1 MITKLQNARIY
12 DPINRINGKIR
23 DLYIKNN
30 KIIDKPGR
38 GEKISKVINL
48 KNKIIMAGGIDIHSH
63 IAGGKVNLARLLLP
77 EEHRKY
83 LYSSSDK
90 LRSGSGLG
98 TCSSFHIGYKYAKL
112 GYTAVF
118 EPATLPSNARSTI
131 IEMSDIPFIDKGTY
145 TVLSNDDFLL
155 KLIQKKS
162 NQKKINDYV
171 AWILQSTKGL
181 GIKIVNP
188 GGINAFK
195 FNQRELD
202 LDEKNRKYD
211 ITPRSILKVLTK
223 SLIDL
228 KAPHPIHVHGCNLGV
243 PGNVK
248 TTVKQINA
256 VEGQP
261 MHLTHIQYH
270 SYDNKGDRNFSSG
283 ANLLAEKINKNKNIT
298 CDVGQIMFGQTVTA
312 SADTMSQ
319 YRNHHFAH
327 PKKWICADIECEAG
341 CGIVPFEYQD
351 KNFVNS
357 LQWAIGLEL
366 FLLIKDPW
374 RIYLTTDHPN
384 GAAFTAYPKL
394 IKLLMDSSFRNREFE
409 KINKHA
415 QKNSVLGSLK
425 REYSLYDIAIMTR
438 AGAAKLVGLADRG
451 HLGVGAAADIT
462 VYTDHADREKMFT
475 SPDYVFKDGNIVV
488 KNGELVKVTWGTTHV
503 VKPEYDKGIEKPLKE
518 YFDKYHTMTMGNFK
532 ISDDEIVDDGRG
544 SLTVQPLK
552 KGGKL

>member
-12 DPINRINGKIR
+12 DPINRINGKIK
-23 DLYIKNN
+23 DLYIKNGH
-30 KIIDKPGR
+30 IIDKPKH
-38 GEKISKVINL
+38 GERISRTINL

-83 LYSSSDK
+83 LYSSSEK

-98 TCSSFHIGYKYAKL
+98 TCSSFHIGYKYVKL

-118 EPATLPSNARSTI
+118 EPAVLPSNARSAI

-155 KLIQKKS
+155 KLLQKKT

-171 AWILQSTKGL
+171 AWILHSTKGL

-195 FNQRELD
+195 FNQRALD
-202 LDEKNRKYD
+202 LDEKNKKYG

-243 PGNVK
+243 PGNVN
-248 TTVKQINA
+248 TTIKQISA
-256 VEGQP
+256 VEGKP

-270 SYDNKGDRNFSSG
+270 SYDNKGDKKFSSG
-283 ANLLAEKINKNKNIT
+283 ASLLAENINKNKNIT

-327 PKKWICADIECEAG
+327 PKKWICADIECDAG
-341 CGIVPFEYQD
+341 CGIVPFEYRD
-351 KNFVNS
+351 KNFVNA

-384 GAAFTAYPKL
+384 GAAFTAYPRL
-394 IKLLMDSSFRNREFE
+394 IKLLMDKSYRDNEFE
-409 KINKHA
+409 KINKEA
-415 QKNSVLGSLK
+415 QKSSVLKNLK
-425 REYSLYDIAIMTR
+425 REYSLYDIAILTR
-438 AGAAKLVGLADRG
+438 AGPAKVLGLNNIG
-451 HLGVGAAADIT
+451 HLGLGAKANIT
-462 VYTDHADREKMFT
+462 VYNDKKDKEEMFEKPFM
-475 SPDYVFKDGNIVV
+475 VIKDGEIIV
-488 KNGELVKVTWGTTHV
+488 KNGNIQKVFNGKFYTAETD
-503 VKPEYDKGIEKPLKE
+503 YDKGIEKEIKS
-518 YFDKYHTMTMGNFK
+518 YFEKYMGRRMENFK
-532 ISDDEIVDDGRG
+532 IQNQELWDYGIETENIKCDRNDY
-544 SLTVQPLK
+544 
-552 KGGKL
+552 

>member
-12 DPINRINGKIR
+12 DPINRINGKIK
-23 DLYIKNN
+23 DLYIKNGH
-30 KIIDKPGR
+30 IIDKPKH
-38 GEKISKVINL
+38 GERISRTINL

-83 LYSSSDK
+83 LYSSSEK

-98 TCSSFHIGYKYAKL
+98 TCSSFHIGYKYVKL

-118 EPATLPSNARSTI
+118 EPAVLPSNARSAI

-155 KLIQKKS
+155 KLIQKKT

-171 AWILQSTKGL
+171 ALILHSTKGL

-195 FNQRELD
+195 FNQRALD
-202 LDEKNRKYD
+202 LDEKNKKYG

-243 PGNVK
+243 PGNVN
-248 TTVKQINA
+248 TTIKQISA
-256 VEGQP
+256 VEGKP

-270 SYDNKGDRNFSSG
+270 SYDNKGDKKFSSG
-283 ANLLAEKINKNKNIT
+283 ANLLAENINKNKNIT

-327 PKKWICADIECEAG
+327 PKKWICADIECDAG
-341 CGIVPFEYQD
+341 CGIVPFEYRD

-384 GAAFTAYPKL
+384 GAAFTAYPRI
-394 IKLLMDSSFRNREFE
+394 IKLLMDKSYRDNEFE
-409 KINKHA
+409 KINKQA
-415 QKNSVLGSLK
+415 QKSSVLKNLK
-425 REYSLYDIAIMTR
+425 REYSLYDIAILTR
-438 AGAAKLVGLADRG
+438 AGPAKVLGLNNIG
-451 HLGVGAAADIT
+451 HLGLGAKANIT
-462 VYTDHADREKMFT
+462 VYNDKQDKEEMFEN
-475 SPDYVFKDGNIVV
+475 PFMVLKDGEIIV
-488 KNGELVKVTWGTTHV
+488 KNGNIQKVFNGKFYTAETD
-503 VKPEYDKGIEKPLKE
+503 YDKSIEKEIKS
-518 YFDKYHTMTMGNFK
+518 YFEKYIGRRMENFK
-532 ISDDEIVDDGRG
+532 IQNQELWDYGIETENIRCNRNDY
-544 SLTVQPLK
+544 
-552 KGGKL
+552 

>member
-12 DPINRINGKIR
+12 DPINRINGKIK
-23 DLYIKNN
+23 DLYIKNGH
-30 KIIDKPGR
+30 IIDKPKH
-38 GEKISKVINL
+38 GERISRTINL

-83 LYSSSDK
+83 LYSSSEK

-98 TCSSFHIGYKYAKL
+98 TCSSFHIGYKYVKL

-118 EPATLPSNARSTI
+118 EPAVLPSNARSAI

-155 KLIQKKS
+155 KLIQKKT

-171 AWILQSTKGL
+171 AWILHSTKGL

-195 FNQRELD
+195 FNQRALD
-202 LDEKNRKYD
+202 LDEKNKKYG

-243 PGNVK
+243 PGNVN
-248 TTVKQINA
+248 TTIKQISA
-256 VEGQP
+256 VEGKP

-270 SYDNKGDRNFSSG
+270 SYDNKGDKKFSSG

-327 PKKWICADIECEAG
+327 PKKWICADIECDAG
-341 CGIVPFEYQD
+341 CGIAPFEYRD
-351 KNFVNS
+351 KNFVNA

-384 GAAFTAYPKL
+384 GAAFTAYPRL
-394 IKLLMDSSFRNREFE
+394 IKLLMDKSYRDNEFE
-409 KINKHA
+409 KINKEA
-415 QKNSVLGSLK
+415 QKSSVLKNLK
-425 REYSLYDIAIMTR
+425 REYSLYDIAILTR
-438 AGAAKLVGLADRG
+438 AGPAKVLGLNNIG
-451 HLGVGAAADIT
+451 HLGLGAKANIT
-462 VYTDHADREKMFT
+462 VYNDKKDKEEMFEKPFM
-475 SPDYVFKDGNIVV
+475 VIKDGEIIV
-488 KNGELVKVTWGTTHV
+488 KNGNIQKVFNGKFYTAETD
-503 VKPEYDKGIEKPLKE
+503 YDKGIEKEIKS
-518 YFDKYHTMTMGNFK
+518 YFEKYMGRRMENFK
-532 ISDDEIVDDGRG
+532 IQNQELWDYGIETENIKCDRNDY
-544 SLTVQPLK
+544 
-552 KGGKL
+552 

>member
-12 DPINRINGKIR
+12 DPINRINGKIK
-23 DLYIKNN
+23 DLYIKNGH
-30 KIIDKPGR
+30 IIDKPKH
-38 GEKISKVINL
+38 GERISRTINL

-83 LYSSSDK
+83 LYSSSEK

-98 TCSSFHIGYKYAKL
+98 TCSSFHIGYKYVKL

-118 EPATLPSNARSTI
+118 EPAVLPSNARSAI

-155 KLIQKKS
+155 KLLQKKT

-171 AWILQSTKGL
+171 AWILHSTKGL

-195 FNQRELD
+195 FNQRALD
-202 LDEKNRKYD
+202 LDEKNKKYG

-243 PGNVK
+243 PGNVN
-248 TTVKQINA
+248 TTIKQISA
-256 VEGQP
+256 VEGKP

-270 SYDNKGDRNFSSG
+270 SYDNKGDKKFSSG

-319 YRNHHFAH
+319 SRNHHFAH
-327 PKKWICADIECEAG
+327 PKKWICADIECDAG
-341 CGIVPFEYQD
+341 CGIVPFEYRD
-351 KNFVNS
+351 KNFVNA

-384 GAAFTAYPKL
+384 GAAFTAYPRL
-394 IKLLMDSSFRNREFE
+394 IKLLMDKSYRDNEFE
-409 KINKHA
+409 KINKEA
-415 QKNSVLGSLK
+415 QKSSVLKNLK
-425 REYSLYDIAIMTR
+425 REYSLYDIAILTR
-438 AGAAKLVGLADRG
+438 AGPAKVLGLNNIG
-451 HLGVGAAADIT
+451 HLGLGAKANIT
-462 VYTDHADREKMFT
+462 VYNDKKDKEEMFEKPFM
-475 SPDYVFKDGNIVV
+475 VIKDGEIIV
-488 KNGELVKVTWGTTHV
+488 KNGNIQKVFNGKFYTAETD
-503 VKPEYDKGIEKPLKE
+503 YDKGIEKEIKS
-518 YFDKYHTMTMGNFK
+518 YFEKYMGRRMENFK
-532 ISDDEIVDDGRG
+532 IQNQELWDYGIETENIKCDRNDY
-544 SLTVQPLK
+544 
-552 KGGKL
+552 

>member
-12 DPINRINGKIR
+12 DPINRINGKIK
-23 DLYIKNN
+23 DLYIKNGH
-30 KIIDKPGR
+30 IIDKPKH
-38 GEKISKVINL
+38 GEKVSTTINL

-83 LYSSSDK
+83 LYSSSEK

-112 GYTAVF
+112 GYSAVF
-118 EPATLPSNARSTI
+118 EPAVLPSNARSAI

-155 KLIQKKS
+155 KLIQKKT

-171 AWILQSTKGL
+171 AWILHSTKGL

-195 FNQRELD
+195 FNQRTLD
-202 LDEKNRKYD
+202 LDEKNKKYG

-243 PGNVK
+243 PGNVN
-248 TTVKQINA
+248 TTIKQISA
-256 VEGQP
+256 VEGKP

-270 SYDNKGDRNFSSG
+270 SYDNKGDKKFSSG
-283 ANLLAEKINKNKNIT
+283 ANLLAENINKNKNIT

-327 PKKWICADIECEAG
+327 PKKWICADIECDAG
-341 CGIVPFEYQD
+341 CGIVPFEYRD

-357 LQWAIGLEL
+357 LQWSIGLEL

-384 GAAFTAYPKL
+384 GAAFTAYPRI
-394 IKLLMDSSFRNREFE
+394 IKLLMDKSYRDNEFE
-409 KINKHA
+409 KINKQA
-415 QKNSVLGSLK
+415 QKSSVLKNLK
-425 REYSLYDIAIMTR
+425 REYSLYDIAILTR
-438 AGAAKLVGLADRG
+438 AGPAKVLGLNNIG
-451 HLGVGAAADIT
+451 HLGLGAKANIT
-462 VYTDHADREKMFT
+462 VYNDKQDKEEMFEKPFM
-475 SPDYVFKDGNIVV
+475 VLKDGEIIV
-488 KNGELVKVTWGTTHV
+488 KNGNIQKVFNGKFYTAETD
-503 VKPEYDKGIEKPLKE
+503 YDKSIEKEIKS
-518 YFDKYHTMTMGNFK
+518 YFEKYIGRRMENFK
-532 ISDDEIVDDGRG
+532 IQNQELWDYGIETENIRCNRNDY
-544 SLTVQPLK
+544 
-552 KGGKL
+552 

>member
-1 MITKLQNARIY
+1 MITKLKNARIY
-12 DPINRINGKIR
+12 DPINKINGKIK
-23 DLYIKNN
+23 DLYIKNGR
-30 KIIDKPGR
+30 IIDRPKLN
-38 GEKISKVINL
+38 EKISKTIDL
-48 KNKIIMAGGIDIHSH
+48 KKKVIMAGGIDIHSH

-83 LYSSSDK
+83 LYSSTEN

-112 GYTAVF
+112 GYCAVF
-118 EPATLPSNARSTI
+118 EPAVLPSNARTAI
-131 IEMSDIPFIDKGTY
+131 IEMSDIPFVDKGTY

-155 KLIQKKS
+155 NLIQKKTS
-162 NQKKINDYV
+162 QKKINDYV
-171 AWILQSTKGL
+171 SWILSSTKGL
-181 GIKIVNP
+181 GVKIVNP

-202 LDEKNRKYD
+202 LDEKNKKYG

-243 PGNVK
+243 PGNVN
-248 TTVKQINA
+248 TTIKQIKA
-256 VEGQP
+256 VEGKP

-270 SYDNKGDRNFSSG
+270 SYDNKGDKKFSSG
-283 ANLLAEKINKNKNIT
+283 ASLLADNINKHKNIT

-319 YRNHHFAH
+319 YKNHHFAH
-327 PKKWICADIECEAG
+327 PKKWICADIECDAG

-366 FLLIKDPW
+366 FLLIQDPW

-394 IKLLMDSSFRNREFE
+394 IKLLMDKSYRDSEFE
-409 KINKHA
+409 KINKQA
-415 QKNSVLGSLK
+415 QKSSVLSNLK
-425 REYSLYDIAIMTR
+425 REYSLYDIAILTR
-438 AGAAKLVGLADRG
+438 AGPAKVLGLNNIG
-451 HLGVGAAADIT
+451 HLGVGAKANIT
-462 VYTDHADREKMFT
+462 VYNDKEDKEEMFEN
-475 SPDYVFKDGNIVV
+475 PFMVFKDGNLIV
-488 KNGELVKVTWGTTHV
+488 KNGKIQKVFNGKIYTAETDFDKSIEKDIGSYFQNYMGRKIESFKIQNQELWD
-503 VKPEYDKGIEKPLKE
+503 YGIETENIKCNRND
-518 YFDKYHTMTMGNFK
+518 Y
-532 ISDDEIVDDGRG
+532 
-544 SLTVQPLK
+544 
-552 KGGKL
+552 

>member
-12 DPINRINGKIR
+12 DPINRINGKIK
-23 DLYIKNN
+23 DLYIKNGH
-30 KIIDKPGR
+30 IIDKPKH
-38 GEKISKVINL
+38 GEKVSTTINL

-83 LYSSSDK
+83 LYSSSEK

-112 GYTAVF
+112 GYSAVF
-118 EPATLPSNARSTI
+118 EPAVLPSNARSAI

-155 KLIQKKS
+155 KLIQKKT

-171 AWILQSTKGL
+171 AWILHSTKGL

-195 FNQRELD
+195 FNQRTLD
-202 LDEKNRKYD
+202 LDEKNKKYG

-223 SLIDL
+223 SLVDL

-243 PGNVK
+243 PGNVN
-248 TTVKQINA
+248 TTIKQISA
-256 VEGQP
+256 VEGKP

-270 SYDNKGDRNFSSG
+270 SYDNKGDKNFSSG
-283 ANLLAEKINKNKNIT
+283 ANLLAENINKNKNIT
-298 CDVGQIMFGQTVTA
+298 CDVGQIMFGHTVTA

-327 PKKWICADIECEAG
+327 PKKWICADIECDAG
-341 CGIVPFEYQD
+341 CGIVPFEYRD

-384 GAAFTAYPKL
+384 GAAFTAYPRI
-394 IKLLMDSSFRNREFE
+394 IKLLMDKSYRDNEFE
-409 KINKHA
+409 KINKQA
-415 QKNSVLGSLK
+415 QKSSVLKNLK
-425 REYSLYDIAIMTR
+425 REYSLYDIAILTR
-438 AGAAKLVGLADRG
+438 AGPAKVLGLNNIG
-451 HLGVGAAADIT
+451 HLGLGAKANIT
-462 VYTDHADREKMFT
+462 VYNDKQDKEEMFEN
-475 SPDYVFKDGNIVV
+475 PFMVLKDGEIIV
-488 KNGELVKVTWGTTHV
+488 KNGNIQKVFNGKFYTAETD
-503 VKPEYDKGIEKPLKE
+503 YDKSIEKEIKS
-518 YFDKYHTMTMGNFK
+518 YFEKYIGRRMENFK
-532 ISDDEIVDDGRG
+532 IQNQELWDYGIETENIRCNRNDY
-544 SLTVQPLK
+544 
-552 KGGKL
+552 

>member
-12 DPINRINGKIR
+12 DPINRINGKIK
-23 DLYIKNN
+23 DLYIKNGH
-30 KIIDKPGR
+30 IIDKPKH
-38 GEKISKVINL
+38 GEKVSTTINL

-83 LYSSSDK
+83 LYSSSEK

-112 GYTAVF
+112 GYSAVF
-118 EPATLPSNARSTI
+118 EPAVLPSNARSAI

-155 KLIQKKS
+155 KLIQKKT

-171 AWILQSTKGL
+171 AWILHSTKGL
-181 GIKIVNP
+181 GVKIVNP

-195 FNQRELD
+195 FNQRTLD
-202 LDEKNRKYD
+202 LDEKNKKYG

-228 KAPHPIHVHGCNLGV
+228 KAPHPIHVHGCNLGI
-243 PGNVK
+243 PGNVN
-248 TTVKQINA
+248 TTLKQISA
-256 VEGQP
+256 VEGKP

-270 SYDNKGDRNFSSG
+270 SYDNKGDKNFSSG
-283 ANLLAEKINKNKNIT
+283 ANLLAENINKNKNIT

-327 PKKWICADIECEAG
+327 PKKWICADIECDAG
-341 CGIVPFEYQD
+341 CGIVPFEYRD

-384 GAAFTAYPKL
+384 GAAFTAYPRL
-394 IKLLMDSSFRNREFE
+394 IKLLMDKSYRDNEFE
-409 KINKHA
+409 KINKQA
-415 QKNSVLGSLK
+415 QKSSVLKNLK
-425 REYSLYDIAIMTR
+425 REYSLYDIAILTR
-438 AGAAKLVGLADRG
+438 AGPAKVLGLNNIG
-451 HLGVGAAADIT
+451 HLGLGAKANIT
-462 VYTDHADREKMFT
+462 VYNDKQDKEEMFEKPFM
-475 SPDYVFKDGNIVV
+475 VLKDGEIIV
-488 KNGELVKVTWGTTHV
+488 KNGNIQKVFNGKFYTAETD
-503 VKPEYDKGIEKPLKE
+503 YDKSIEKEIKS
-518 YFDKYHTMTMGNFK
+518 YFEKYIGRRMENFK
-532 ISDDEIVDDGRG
+532 IQNQELWDYGIETENIRCNRNDY
-544 SLTVQPLK
+544 
-552 KGGKL
+552 

>member
-12 DPINRINGKIR
+12 DPINRINGKIK
-23 DLYIKNN
+23 DLYIKNGH
-30 KIIDKPGR
+30 IIDKPKH
-38 GEKISKVINL
+38 GEKISTTINL

-83 LYSSSDK
+83 LYSSSEK

-112 GYTAVF
+112 GYSAVF
-118 EPATLPSNARSTI
+118 EPAVLPSNARSAI

-155 KLIQKKS
+155 KLIQKKT

-171 AWILQSTKGL
+171 AWILHSTKGL

-195 FNQRELD
+195 FNQRTLD
-202 LDEKNRKYD
+202 LDEKNKKYG

-243 PGNVK
+243 PGNVN
-248 TTVKQINA
+248 TTIKQISA
-256 VEGQP
+256 VEGKP

-270 SYDNKGDRNFSSG
+270 SYDNKGDKKFSSG
-283 ANLLAEKINKNKNIT
+283 ANLLAENINKNKNIT

-327 PKKWICADIECEAG
+327 PKKWICADIECDAG
-341 CGIVPFEYQD
+341 CGIVPFEYRD

-384 GAAFTAYPKL
+384 GAAFTAYPRI
-394 IKLLMDSSFRNREFE
+394 IKLLMDKSYRDNEFE
-409 KINKHA
+409 KINKQA
-415 QKNSVLGSLK
+415 QKSSVLKNLK
-425 REYSLYDIAIMTR
+425 REYSLYDIAILTR
-438 AGAAKLVGLADRG
+438 AGPAKVLGLNNIG
-451 HLGVGAAADIT
+451 HLGLGAKANIT
-462 VYTDHADREKMFT
+462 VYNDKQDKEEMFEKPFM
-475 SPDYVFKDGNIVV
+475 VLKDGEIIV
-488 KNGELVKVTWGTTHV
+488 KNGNIQKVFNGKFYTAETD
-503 VKPEYDKGIEKPLKE
+503 YDKSIEKEIKS
-518 YFDKYHTMTMGNFK
+518 YFEKYIGRRMENFK
-532 ISDDEIVDDGRG
+532 IQNQELWDYGIETENIRCNRNDY
-544 SLTVQPLK
+544 
-552 KGGKL
+552 

>member
-1 MITKLQNARIY
+1 VITKLQNARIY
-12 DPINRINGKIR
+12 DPINRINGKIK
-23 DLYIKNN
+23 DLYIKNGH
-30 KIIDKPGR
+30 IIDKPKH
-38 GEKISKVINL
+38 GEKVSTTINL

-83 LYSSSDK
+83 LYSSSEK

-112 GYTAVF
+112 GYSAVF
-118 EPATLPSNARSTI
+118 EPAVLPSNARSAI

-155 KLIQKKS
+155 KLIQKKT

-171 AWILQSTKGL
+171 AWILHSTKGL

-195 FNQRELD
+195 FNQRTLD
-202 LDEKNRKYD
+202 LDEKNKKYG

-243 PGNVK
+243 PGNVN
-248 TTVKQINA
+248 TTIKQISA
-256 VEGQP
+256 VEGKP

-270 SYDNKGDRNFSSG
+270 SYDNKGDKKFSSG
-283 ANLLAEKINKNKNIT
+283 ANLLAENINKNKNIT

-327 PKKWICADIECEAG
+327 PKKWICADIECDAG
-341 CGIVPFEYQD
+341 CGIVPFEYRD

-384 GAAFTAYPKL
+384 GAAFTAYPRI
-394 IKLLMDSSFRNREFE
+394 IKLLMDKSYRDNEFE
-409 KINKHA
+409 KINKQA
-415 QKNSVLGSLK
+415 QKSSVLKNLK
-425 REYSLYDIAIMTR
+425 REYSLYDIAILTR
-438 AGAAKLVGLADRG
+438 AGPAKVLGLNNIG
-451 HLGVGAAADIT
+451 HLGLGAKANIT
-462 VYTDHADREKMFT
+462 VYNDKQDKEEMFEKPFM
-475 SPDYVFKDGNIVV
+475 VLKDGEIIV
-488 KNGELVKVTWGTTHV
+488 KNGNIQKVFNGKFYTAETD
-503 VKPEYDKGIEKPLKE
+503 YDKSIEKEIKS
-518 YFDKYHTMTMGNFK
+518 YFEKYIGRRMENFK
-532 ISDDEIVDDGRG
+532 IQNQELWDYGIETENIKCNRNDY
-544 SLTVQPLK
+544 
-552 KGGKL
+552 

>member
-1 MITKLQNARIY
+1 VITKLQNARIY
-12 DPINRINGKIR
+12 DPINRINGKIK
-23 DLYIKNN
+23 DLYIKNGH
-30 KIIDKPGR
+30 IIDKPKH
-38 GEKISKVINL
+38 GEKVSTTINL

-83 LYSSSDK
+83 LYSSSEK

-112 GYTAVF
+112 GYSAVF
-118 EPATLPSNARSTI
+118 EPAVLPSNARSAI

-155 KLIQKKS
+155 KLIQKKT

-171 AWILQSTKGL
+171 AWILHSTKGL

-195 FNQRELD
+195 FNQRTLD
-202 LDEKNRKYD
+202 LDEKNKKYG

-243 PGNVK
+243 PGNVN
-248 TTVKQINA
+248 TTIKQISA
-256 VEGQP
+256 VEGKP

-270 SYDNKGDRNFSSG
+270 SYDNKGDKKFSSG
-283 ANLLAEKINKNKNIT
+283 ANLLAENINKNKNIT

-327 PKKWICADIECEAG
+327 PKKWICADIECDAG
-341 CGIVPFEYQD
+341 CGIVPFEYRD

-384 GAAFTAYPKL
+384 GAAFTAYPRI
-394 IKLLMDSSFRNREFE
+394 IKLLMDKSYRDNEFE
-409 KINKHA
+409 KINKQA
-415 QKNSVLGSLK
+415 QKSSVLKNLK
-425 REYSLYDIAIMTR
+425 REYSLYDIAILTR
-438 AGAAKLVGLADRG
+438 AGPAKVLGLNNIG
-451 HLGVGAAADIT
+451 HLGLGAKANIT
-462 VYTDHADREKMFT
+462 VYNDKQDKEEMFEKPFM
-475 SPDYVFKDGNIVV
+475 VLKDGEIIV
-488 KNGELVKVTWGTTHV
+488 KNGNIQKVFNGKFYTAETD
-503 VKPEYDKGIEKPLKE
+503 YDKSIEKEIKS
-518 YFDKYHTMTMGNFK
+518 YFEKYIGRRMENFK
-532 ISDDEIVDDGRG
+532 IQNQELWDYGIETENIRCNRNDY
-544 SLTVQPLK
+544 
-552 KGGKL
+552 

>member
-48 KNKIIMAGGIDIHSH
+48 KNKIIMAGGIDLHSH

-202 LDEKNRKYD
+202 LDEKNKKYD

-425 REYSLYDIAIMTR
+425 REYSLYDIAILTR
-438 AGAAKLVGLADRG
+438 AGPAKVLGLNNIG
-451 HLGVGAAADIT
+451 HLGCGAKANIA
-462 VYTDHADREKMFT
+462 VYNENEDKEEMFEKPYM
-475 SPDYVFKDGNIVV
+475 VFKDGEIIV
-488 KNGELVKVTWGTTHV
+488 KNGKIQKVFNGKFYIAET
-503 VKPEYDKGIEKPLKE
+503 EYDKNIEKE
-518 YFDKYHTMTMGNFK
+518 ISSYFEKYMGRKMQFFK
-532 ISDDEIVDDGRG
+532 IHNQELWYYGLVRENIKCNRNDY
-544 SLTVQPLK
+544 
-552 KGGKL
+552 

>member
-12 DPINRINGKIR
+12 DPINRINGKIK
-23 DLYIKNN
+23 DLYIKNGHV
-30 KIIDKPGR
+30 IDKPKH
-38 GEKISKVINL
+38 GEKVSTTINL

-83 LYSSSDK
+83 LYSSSEK

-112 GYTAVF
+112 GYSAVF
-118 EPATLPSNARSTI
+118 EPAVLPSNARSAI

-155 KLIQKKS
+155 KLIQKKT

-171 AWILQSTKGL
+171 AWILHSTKGL

-195 FNQRELD
+195 INQRTLD
-202 LDEKNRKYD
+202 LDEKNKKYG

-223 SLIDL
+223 SLVDL

-243 PGNVK
+243 PGNVN
-248 TTVKQINA
+248 TTIKQISA
-256 VEGQP
+256 VEGKP

-270 SYDNKGDRNFSSG
+270 SYDNKGDKNFSSG
-283 ANLLAEKINKNKNIT
+283 ANLLAENINKNKNIT

-327 PKKWICADIECEAG
+327 PKKWICADIECDAG
-341 CGIVPFEYQD
+341 CGIVPFEYRD

-384 GAAFTAYPKL
+384 GAAFTAYPRI
-394 IKLLMDSSFRNREFE
+394 IKLLMDKSYRDNEFE
-409 KINKHA
+409 KINKQA
-415 QKNSVLGSLK
+415 QKSSVLKNLK
-425 REYSLYDIAIMTR
+425 REYSLYDIAILTR
-438 AGAAKLVGLADRG
+438 AGPAKVLGLNNIG
-451 HLGVGAAADIT
+451 HLGLGAKANIT
-462 VYTDHADREKMFT
+462 VYNDKQDKEEMFEKPFM
-475 SPDYVFKDGNIVV
+475 VLKDGEIIV
-488 KNGELVKVTWGTTHV
+488 KNGNIQKVFNGKFYTAETD
-503 VKPEYDKGIEKPLKE
+503 YDKSIEKEIKS
-518 YFDKYHTMTMGNFK
+518 YFEKYIGRRMENFK
-532 ISDDEIVDDGRG
+532 IQNQELWDYGIETENIRCNRNDY
-544 SLTVQPLK
+544 
-552 KGGKL
+552 

>member
-1 MITKLQNARIY
+1 VITKLQNARIY
-12 DPINRINGKIR
+12 DPINRINGKIK
-23 DLYIKNN
+23 DLYIKNGH
-30 KIIDKPGR
+30 IIDKPKH
-38 GEKISKVINL
+38 GEKVSTTINL

-83 LYSSSDK
+83 LYSSSEK

-112 GYTAVF
+112 GYSAVF
-118 EPATLPSNARSTI
+118 EPAVLPSNARSAI

-155 KLIQKKS
+155 KLIQKKT

-171 AWILQSTKGL
+171 AWILHSTKGL

-195 FNQRELD
+195 FNQRTLD
-202 LDEKNRKYD
+202 LDEKNKKYG

-223 SLIDL
+223 SLVDL

-243 PGNVK
+243 PGNVN
-248 TTVKQINA
+248 TTIKQISA
-256 VEGQP
+256 VEGKP

-270 SYDNKGDRNFSSG
+270 SYDNKGDKNFSSG
-283 ANLLAEKINKNKNIT
+283 ANLLAENINKNKNIT

-327 PKKWICADIECEAG
+327 PKKWICADIECDAG
-341 CGIVPFEYQD
+341 CGIVPFEYRD

-384 GAAFTAYPKL
+384 GAAFTAYPRI
-394 IKLLMDSSFRNREFE
+394 IKLLMDKSYRDNEFE
-409 KINKHA
+409 KINKQA
-415 QKNSVLGSLK
+415 QKSSVLKNLK
-425 REYSLYDIAIMTR
+425 REYSLYDIAILTR
-438 AGAAKLVGLADRG
+438 AGPAKVLGLNNIG
-451 HLGVGAAADIT
+451 HLGLGAKANIT
-462 VYTDHADREKMFT
+462 VYNDKQDKEEMFEKPFM
-475 SPDYVFKDGNIVV
+475 VLKDGEIIV
-488 KNGELVKVTWGTTHV
+488 KNGNIQKVFNGKFYTAETD
-503 VKPEYDKGIEKPLKE
+503 YDKSIEKEIKS
-518 YFDKYHTMTMGNFK
+518 YFEKYIGRRMENFK
-532 ISDDEIVDDGRG
+532 IQNQELWDYGIETENIRCNRNDY
-544 SLTVQPLK
+544 
-552 KGGKL
+552 

>member
-12 DPINRINGKIR
+12 DPINRINGKIK
-23 DLYIKNN
+23 DLYIKNGH
-30 KIIDKPGR
+30 IIDKPKH
-38 GEKISKVINL
+38 GERISRTINL

-83 LYSSSDK
+83 LYSSSEK

-98 TCSSFHIGYKYAKL
+98 TCSSFHIGYKYVKL

-118 EPATLPSNARSTI
+118 EPAVLPSNARSAI

-155 KLIQKKS
+155 KLIQKKT

-171 AWILQSTKGL
+171 AWILHSTKGL

-195 FNQRELD
+195 FNQRALD
-202 LDEKNRKYD
+202 LDEKNKKYG

-243 PGNVK
+243 PGNVN
-248 TTVKQINA
+248 TTIKQISA
-256 VEGQP
+256 VEGKP

-270 SYDNKGDRNFSSG
+270 SYDNKGDKKFSSG
-283 ANLLAEKINKNKNIT
+283 ANLLAENINKNKNIT

-327 PKKWICADIECEAG
+327 PKKWIFADIECDAG
-341 CGIVPFEYQD
+341 CGIVPFEYRD

-394 IKLLMDSSFRNREFE
+394 IKLLMDKSYRDNEFE
-409 KINKHA
+409 KINKQA
-415 QKNSVLGSLK
+415 QKSSVLKNLK
-425 REYSLYDIAIMTR
+425 REYSLYDIAILTR
-438 AGAAKLVGLADRG
+438 AGPAKVLGLNNIG
-451 HLGVGAAADIT
+451 HLGLGAKANIT
-462 VYTDHADREKMFT
+462 VYNDKQDKEEMFEKPFM
-475 SPDYVFKDGNIVV
+475 VLKDGEIIV
-488 KNGELVKVTWGTTHV
+488 KNGNIQKVFNGKFYTAETD
-503 VKPEYDKGIEKPLKE
+503 YDKGIEKEIKS
-518 YFDKYHTMTMGNFK
+518 YFEKYMGRRMENFK
-532 ISDDEIVDDGRG
+532 IQNQELWDYGIETENIKCDRNDY
-544 SLTVQPLK
+544 
-552 KGGKL
+552 

>member
-1 MITKLQNARIY
+1 VITKLQNARIY
-12 DPINRINGKIR
+12 DPINRINGKIK
-23 DLYIKNN
+23 DLYIKNGHV
-30 KIIDKPGR
+30 IDKPKH
-38 GEKISKVINL
+38 GEKVSTTINL

-83 LYSSSDK
+83 LYSSSEK

-112 GYTAVF
+112 GYSAVF
-118 EPATLPSNARSTI
+118 EPAVLPSNARSAI

-155 KLIQKKS
+155 KLIQKKT

-171 AWILQSTKGL
+171 AWILHSTKGL

-195 FNQRELD
+195 FNQRTLD
-202 LDEKNRKYD
+202 LDEKNKKYG

-243 PGNVK
+243 PGNVN
-248 TTVKQINA
+248 TTIKQISA
-256 VEGQP
+256 VEGKP

-270 SYDNKGDRNFSSG
+270 SYDNKGDKNFSSG
-283 ANLLAEKINKNKNIT
+283 ANLLAENINKNKNIT

-327 PKKWICADIECEAG
+327 PKKWICADIECDAG
-341 CGIVPFEYQD
+341 CGIVPFEYRD

-384 GAAFTAYPKL
+384 GAAFTAYPRI
-394 IKLLMDSSFRNREFE
+394 IKLLMDKSYRDNEFE
-409 KINKHA
+409 KINKQA
-415 QKNSVLGSLK
+415 QKSSVLKNLK
-425 REYSLYDIAIMTR
+425 REYSLYDIAILTR
-438 AGAAKLVGLADRG
+438 AGPAKVLGLNNIG
-451 HLGVGAAADIT
+451 HLGLGAKANIT
-462 VYTDHADREKMFT
+462 VYNDKQDKEEMFEN
-475 SPDYVFKDGNIVV
+475 PFMVLKDGEIIV
-488 KNGELVKVTWGTTHV
+488 KNGNIQKVFNGKFYTAETD
-503 VKPEYDKGIEKPLKE
+503 YDKSIEKEIKS
-518 YFDKYHTMTMGNFK
+518 YFEKYIGRRMENFK
-532 ISDDEIVDDGRG
+532 IQNQELWDYGIETENIRCNRNDY
-544 SLTVQPLK
+544 
-552 KGGKL
+552 

>member
-12 DPINRINGKIR
+12 DPINRINGKIK
-23 DLYIKNN
+23 DLYIKNGH
-30 KIIDKPGR
+30 IIDKPKH
-38 GEKISKVINL
+38 GEKVSTTINL

-83 LYSSSDK
+83 LYSSSEK

-112 GYTAVF
+112 GYSAVF
-118 EPATLPSNARSTI
+118 EPAVLPSNARSAI

-155 KLIQKKS
+155 KLIQKKT

-171 AWILQSTKGL
+171 AWILHSTKGL

-195 FNQRELD
+195 FNQRTLD
-202 LDEKNRKYD
+202 LDEKNKKYG

-223 SLIDL
+223 SLVDL

-243 PGNVK
+243 PGNVN
-248 TTVKQINA
+248 TTIKQISA
-256 VEGQP
+256 VEGKP

-270 SYDNKGDRNFSSG
+270 SYDNKGDKKFSSG
-283 ANLLAEKINKNKNIT
+283 ANLLAENINKNKNIT

-319 YRNHHFAH
+319 YRNHHFAR
-327 PKKWICADIECEAG
+327 PKKWICADIECDAG

-384 GAAFTAYPKL
+384 GAAFTAYPRI
-394 IKLLMDSSFRNREFE
+394 IKLLMDKSYRDNEFE
-409 KINKHA
+409 KINKQA
-415 QKNSVLGSLK
+415 QKSSVLKNLK
-425 REYSLYDIAIMTR
+425 REYSLYDIAILTR
-438 AGAAKLVGLADRG
+438 AGPAKVLGLNNIG
-451 HLGVGAAADIT
+451 HLGLGAKANIT
-462 VYTDHADREKMFT
+462 VYNDKQDKEEMFEN
-475 SPDYVFKDGNIVV
+475 PFMVLKDGEIIV
-488 KNGELVKVTWGTTHV
+488 KNGNIQKVFNGKFYTAETD
-503 VKPEYDKGIEKPLKE
+503 YDKSIEKEIKS
-518 YFDKYHTMTMGNFK
+518 YFEKYIGRRMENFK
-532 ISDDEIVDDGRG
+532 IQNQELWDYGIETENIRCNRNDY
-544 SLTVQPLK
+544 
-552 KGGKL
+552 

>member
-1 MITKLQNARIY
+1 MITKLKNARIY
-12 DPINRINGKIR
+12 DPINKINGKIK
-23 DLYIKNN
+23 DLYIKNGR
-30 KIIDKPGR
+30 IIDRPKFN
-38 GEKISKVINL
+38 EKISKTIDL
-48 KNKIIMAGGIDIHSH
+48 KKKVIMAGGIDIHSH

-83 LYSSSDK
+83 LYSSTEN

-112 GYTAVF
+112 GYCAVF
-118 EPATLPSNARSTI
+118 EPAVLPSNARTAI
-131 IEMSDIPFIDKGTY
+131 IEMSDIPFVDKGTY

-155 KLIQKKS
+155 NLIQKKTS
-162 NQKKINDYV
+162 QKKINDYV
-171 AWILQSTKGL
+171 SWILSSTKGL
-181 GIKIVNP
+181 GVKIVNP

-202 LDEKNRKYD
+202 LDEKNKKYG

-243 PGNVK
+243 PGNVN
-248 TTVKQINA
+248 TTIKQIKA
-256 VEGQP
+256 VEGKP

-270 SYDNKGDRNFSSG
+270 SYDNKGDKKFSSG
-283 ANLLAEKINKNKNIT
+283 ASLLADNINKHKNIT

-319 YRNHHFAH
+319 YKNHHFAH
-327 PKKWICADIECEAG
+327 PKKWICADIECDAG

-366 FLLIKDPW
+366 FLLIQDPW

-394 IKLLMDSSFRNREFE
+394 IKLLMDKSYRDSEFE
-409 KINKHA
+409 KINKQA
-415 QKNSVLGSLK
+415 QKSSVLSNLK
-425 REYSLYDIAIMTR
+425 REYSLYDIAILTR
-438 AGAAKLVGLADRG
+438 AGPAKVLGLNNIG
-451 HLGVGAAADIT
+451 HLGVGAKANIT
-462 VYTDHADREKMFT
+462 VYNDKEDKEEMFEN
-475 SPDYVFKDGNIVV
+475 PFMVFKDGNLIV
-488 KNGELVKVTWGTTHV
+488 KNGKIQKVFNGKIYTAETDFDKSIEKDIGSYFQNYMGRKIESFKIQNQELWD
-503 VKPEYDKGIEKPLKE
+503 YGIETENIKCNRND
-518 YFDKYHTMTMGNFK
+518 Y
-532 ISDDEIVDDGRG
+532 
-544 SLTVQPLK
+544 
-552 KGGKL
+552 

>member
-30 KIIDKPGR
+30 KIIDKPER

-162 NQKKINDYV
+162 DQKKINDYV

-425 REYSLYDIAIMTR
+425 REYSLYDIAILTR
-438 AGAAKLVGLADRG
+438 AGPAKVLGLNNIG
-451 HLGVGAAADIT
+451 HLGCGAKANIA
-462 VYTDHADREKMFT
+462 VYNENEDKEEMFEKPYM
-475 SPDYVFKDGNIVV
+475 VFKDGEIIV
-488 KNGELVKVTWGTTHV
+488 KNGKIQKVFNGKFYIAET
-503 VKPEYDKGIEKPLKE
+503 EYDKNIEKE
-518 YFDKYHTMTMGNFK
+518 ISSYFEKYMGRKMENFK
-532 ISDDEIVDDGRG
+532 IQNQELWDYGIETENIKCNRNDY
-544 SLTVQPLK
+544 
-552 KGGKL
+552 

>member
-1 MITKLQNARIY
+1 MITKLKNAKIY
-12 DPINRINGKIR
+12 DPINKINGKIN
-23 DLYIKNN
+23 DFYLKNG
-30 KIIDKPGR
+30 KIISKPVN
-38 GEKISKVINL
+38 GEKISKTINL

-83 LYSSSDK
+83 LYSSSEN
-90 LRSGSGLG
+90 LRSGSGLA

-112 GYTAVF
+112 GYSAVF

-155 KLIQKKS
+155 KLIQKKT

-171 AWILQSTKGL
+171 AWILNSTKGL

-195 FNQRELD
+195 FNQRKLD
-202 LDEKNRKYD
+202 LDEKNKKYG
-211 ITPRSILKVLTK
+211 ITPRSILKTLTK

-228 KAPHPIHVHGCNLGV
+228 KAPHPVHVHGCNLGV
-243 PGNVK
+243 PGNVN
-248 TTVKQINA
+248 TTIKQINA
-256 VEGQP
+256 VDGRP

-270 SYDNKGDRNFSSG
+270 SYDNKGDRKFSSG
-283 ANLLAEKINKNKNIT
+283 SNILSESINKNKNIT

-319 YRNHHFAH
+319 YNNHHFAR
-327 PKKWICADIECEAG
+327 PKKWVCADIECDAG

-384 GAAFTAYPKL
+384 GAAFTAYPRL
-394 IKLLMDSSFRNREFE
+394 IKLLMDKSFRDNEFE
-409 KINKHA
+409 KINKQA
-415 QKNSVLGSLK
+415 QKSSVLRDLK
-425 REYSLYDIAIMTR
+425 REYSLYDIAILTR
-438 AGAAKLVGLADRG
+438 AGPAKVLGLKNLG
-451 HLGVGAAADIT
+451 HLGIGANANIT
-462 VYTDHADREKMFT
+462 VYNEKKDKEEMFEK
-475 SPDYVFKDGNIVV
+475 PFMVIKDGKVIV
-488 KNGELVKVTWGTTHV
+488 KNGKIQKVFNGKFYIAETDFD
-503 VKPEYDKGIEKPLKE
+503 PGIEKE
-518 YFDKYHTMTMGNFK
+518 INYYFDKYMGRKMNSFK
-532 ISDDEIVDDGRG
+532 IQNQELWDYGIETENIKCDRNDY
-544 SLTVQPLK
+544 
-552 KGGKL
+552 

>member
-12 DPINRINGKIR
+12 DPINRINGKIK
-23 DLYIKNN
+23 DLYIKNGH
-30 KIIDKPGR
+30 IIDKPKH
-38 GEKISKVINL
+38 GEKVSTTINL

-83 LYSSSDK
+83 LYSSSEK

-112 GYTAVF
+112 GYSAVF
-118 EPATLPSNARSTI
+118 EPAVLPSNARSAI
-131 IEMSDIPFIDKGTY
+131 IEMADIPFIDKGTY

-155 KLIQKKS
+155 KLIQKKT

-171 AWILQSTKGL
+171 AWILHSTKGL

-195 FNQRELD
+195 FNQRTLD
-202 LDEKNRKYD
+202 LDEKNKKYG

-243 PGNVK
+243 PGNVN
-248 TTVKQINA
+248 TTIKQISA
-256 VEGQP
+256 VEGKP

-270 SYDNKGDRNFSSG
+270 SYDNKGDKKFSSG
-283 ANLLAEKINKNKNIT
+283 ANLLAENINKNKNIT

-327 PKKWICADIECEAG
+327 PKKWICADIECDAG
-341 CGIVPFEYQD
+341 CGIVPFEYRD

-384 GAAFTAYPKL
+384 GAAFTAYPRI
-394 IKLLMDSSFRNREFE
+394 IKLLMDKSYRDNEFE
-409 KINKHA
+409 KINKQA
-415 QKNSVLGSLK
+415 QKSSVLKNLK
-425 REYSLYDIAIMTR
+425 REYSLYDIAILTR
-438 AGAAKLVGLADRG
+438 AGPAKVLGLNNIG
-451 HLGVGAAADIT
+451 HLGLGAKANIT
-462 VYTDHADREKMFT
+462 VYNDKQDKEEMFEKPFM
-475 SPDYVFKDGNIVV
+475 VLKDGEIIV
-488 KNGELVKVTWGTTHV
+488 KNGNIQKVFNGKFYTAETD
-503 VKPEYDKGIEKPLKE
+503 YDKSIEKEIKS
-518 YFDKYHTMTMGNFK
+518 YFEKYIGRRMENFK
-532 ISDDEIVDDGRG
+532 IQNQELWDYGIETENIRCNRNDY
-544 SLTVQPLK
+544 
-552 KGGKL
+552 

>member
-12 DPINRINGKIR
+12 DPINRINGKIK
-23 DLYIKNN
+23 DLYIKNGH
-30 KIIDKPGR
+30 IIDKPKH
-38 GEKISKVINL
+38 GEKVSTTINL

-83 LYSSSDK
+83 LYSSSEK

-118 EPATLPSNARSTI
+118 EPAVLPSNARSAI

-155 KLIQKKS
+155 KLIQKKT

-171 AWILQSTKGL
+171 AWILHSTKGL

-195 FNQRELD
+195 FNQRTLD
-202 LDEKNRKYD
+202 LDEKNKKYG

-243 PGNVK
+243 PGNVN
-248 TTVKQINA
+248 TTLKQISA
-256 VEGQP
+256 VEGKP

-270 SYDNKGDRNFSSG
+270 SYDNKGDKKFSSG
-283 ANLLAEKINKNKNIT
+283 ANLLAENINKNKNIT

-327 PKKWICADIECEAG
+327 PKKWICADIECDAG
-341 CGIVPFEYQD
+341 CGIVPFEYRD

-384 GAAFTAYPKL
+384 GAAFTAYPRI
-394 IKLLMDSSFRNREFE
+394 IKLLMDKSYRDNEFE
-409 KINKHA
+409 KINKQA
-415 QKNSVLGSLK
+415 QKSSVLKNLK
-425 REYSLYDIAIMTR
+425 REYSLYDIAILTR
-438 AGAAKLVGLADRG
+438 AGPAKVLGLNNIG
-451 HLGVGAAADIT
+451 HLGLGAKANIT
-462 VYTDHADREKMFT
+462 VYNDKQDKEEMFEKPFM
-475 SPDYVFKDGNIVV
+475 VLKDGEIIV
-488 KNGELVKVTWGTTHV
+488 KNGNIQKVFNGKFYTAETD
-503 VKPEYDKGIEKPLKE
+503 YDKSIEKEIKP
-518 YFDKYHTMTMGNFK
+518 YFEKYMGRRMENFK
-532 ISDDEIVDDGRG
+532 IQNQELWDYGIETENIRCNRNDY
-544 SLTVQPLK
+544 
-552 KGGKL
+552 

>member
-12 DPINRINGKIR
+12 DPINRINGKIK
-23 DLYIKNN
+23 DLYIKNGH
-30 KIIDKPGR
+30 IIDKPKH
-38 GEKISKVINL
+38 GEKVSTTINL

-83 LYSSSDK
+83 LYSSSEK

-112 GYTAVF
+112 GYSAVF
-118 EPATLPSNARSTI
+118 EPAVLPSNARSAI

-155 KLIQKKS
+155 KLIQKKT

-171 AWILQSTKGL
+171 AWILHSTKGL

-195 FNQRELD
+195 FNQRTLD
-202 LDEKNRKYD
+202 LDEKNKKYG

-243 PGNVK
+243 PGNVN
-248 TTVKQINA
+248 TTIKQISA
-256 VEGQP
+256 VEGKP

-270 SYDNKGDRNFSSG
+270 SYDNKGDKKFSSG
-283 ANLLAEKINKNKNIT
+283 ANLLAENINKNKNIT

-327 PKKWICADIECEAG
+327 PKKWICADIECDAG
-341 CGIVPFEYQD
+341 CGIVPFEYRD

-384 GAAFTAYPKL
+384 GAAFTAYPRI
-394 IKLLMDSSFRNREFE
+394 IKLLMDKSYRDNEFE
-409 KINKHA
+409 KINKQA
-415 QKNSVLGSLK
+415 QKSSVLKNLK
-425 REYSLYDIAIMTR
+425 REYSLYDIAILTR
-438 AGAAKLVGLADRG
+438 AGPAKVLGLNNIG
-451 HLGVGAAADIT
+451 HLGLGAKANIT
-462 VYTDHADREKMFT
+462 VYNDKQDKEEMFEKPFM
-475 SPDYVFKDGNIVV
+475 VLKDGEIIV
-488 KNGELVKVTWGTTHV
+488 KNGNIQKVFNGKFYTAETD
-503 VKPEYDKGIEKPLKE
+503 YDKSIEKEIKS
-518 YFDKYHTMTMGNFK
+518 YFEKYIGRRMENFK
-532 ISDDEIVDDGRG
+532 IQNQELWDYGIETENIKCNRNDY
-544 SLTVQPLK
+544 
-552 KGGKL
+552 

>member
-12 DPINRINGKIR
+12 DPINRINGKIK
-23 DLYIKNN
+23 DLYIKNGH
-30 KIIDKPGR
+30 IIDKPKH
-38 GEKISKVINL
+38 GEKVSTTINL

-83 LYSSSDK
+83 LYSSSEK

-112 GYTAVF
+112 GYSAVF
-118 EPATLPSNARSTI
+118 EPAVLPSNARSAI

-155 KLIQKKS
+155 KLIQKKT

-171 AWILQSTKGL
+171 AWILHSTKGL

-195 FNQRELD
+195 FNQRTLD
-202 LDEKNRKYD
+202 LDEKNKKYG

-243 PGNVK
+243 PGNVN
-248 TTVKQINA
+248 TTIKQISA
-256 VEGQP
+256 VEGKP

-270 SYDNKGDRNFSSG
+270 SYDNKGDKKFSSG
-283 ANLLAEKINKNKNIT
+283 ANLLAENINKNKNIT

-327 PKKWICADIECEAG
+327 PKKWICADIECDAG
-341 CGIVPFEYQD
+341 CGIVPFEYRD

-384 GAAFTAYPKL
+384 GAAFTAYPRI
-394 IKLLMDSSFRNREFE
+394 IKLLMDKSYRDNEFE
-409 KINKHA
+409 KINKQA
-415 QKNSVLGSLK
+415 QKSSVLKNLK
-425 REYSLYDIAIMTR
+425 REYSLYDIAILTR
-438 AGAAKLVGLADRG
+438 AGPAKVLGLNNIG
-451 HLGVGAAADIT
+451 HLGLGAKANIT
-462 VYTDHADREKMFT
+462 VYNDKQDKEEMFEKPFM
-475 SPDYVFKDGNIVV
+475 VLKDGKIIV
-488 KNGELVKVTWGTTHV
+488 KNGNIQKVFNGKFYTAETD
-503 VKPEYDKGIEKPLKE
+503 YDKSIEKEIKS
-518 YFDKYHTMTMGNFK
+518 YFEKYIGRRMENFK
-532 ISDDEIVDDGRG
+532 IQNQELWDYGIETENIRCNRNDY
-544 SLTVQPLK
+544 
-552 KGGKL
+552 

>member
-1 MITKLQNARIY
+1 MITKLENGRIY
-12 DPINRINGKIR
+12 DPINKINGKIK
-23 DLYIKNN
+23 DLFIKNG
-30 KIIDKPGR
+30 KIIDRPKR
-38 GEKISKVINL
+38 NEKISKIINF
-48 KNKIIMAGGIDIHSH
+48 KKKIIMAGGIDIHSH

-83 LYSSSDK
+83 LHSSSNI

-118 EPATLPSNARSTI
+118 EPAVLPSNARSAI
-131 IEMSDIPFIDKGTY
+131 IEMSDIPLIDKGTY
-145 TVLSNDDFLL
+145 TVLGNDDFLL

-171 AWILQSTKGL
+171 AWIIQSTKSL

-202 LDEKNRKYD
+202 LDEKNKKYN

-248 TTVKQINA
+248 TTLKQINA
-256 VEGQP
+256 VEGKP

-270 SYDNKGDRNFSSG
+270 SYNNEGDKKFSSG
-283 ANLLAEKINKNKNIT
+283 ASFLAEKINKNKNIT
-298 CDVGQIMFGQTVTA
+298 CDVGQIMFAQTVTA

-327 PKKWICADIECEAG
+327 PKKWICADIECDAG

-384 GAAFTAYPKL
+384 GAAFTAYPKI
-394 IKLLMDSSFRNREFE
+394 IKLLMDRSFRNNEFA
-409 KINKHA
+409 KINKQA
-415 QKNSVLGSLK
+415 QKSSILSNLK
-425 REYSLYDIAIMTR
+425 REYNLYDIAILTR
-438 AGAAKLVGLADRG
+438 AGPAKVLGLKNTG
-451 HLGVGAAADIT
+451 HLGVNANANIT
-462 VYTDHADREKMFT
+462 VYSEIEDKEKMFEN
-475 SPDYVFKDGNIVV
+475 PYMVIKDGEIVV
-488 KNGELVKVTWGTTHV
+488 KNGKIQKVLNGKFYTAQV
-503 VKPEYDKGIEKPLKE
+503 DYDKNIEKEINLYFEE
-518 YFDKYHTMTMGNFK
+518 YLGRNFENFK
-532 ISDDEIVDDGRG
+532 IQNQELWDHGIETENIHCDRNDY
-544 SLTVQPLK
+544 
-552 KGGKL
+552 

>member
-1 MITKLQNARIY
+1 VITKLQNARIY
-12 DPINRINGKIR
+12 DPINRINGKIK
-23 DLYIKNN
+23 DLYIKNGH
-30 KIIDKPGR
+30 IIDKPKH
-38 GEKISKVINL
+38 GEKVSTTINL

-83 LYSSSDK
+83 LYSSSEK

-112 GYTAVF
+112 GYSAVF
-118 EPATLPSNARSTI
+118 EPAVLPSNARSAI

-155 KLIQKKS
+155 KLIQKKT

-171 AWILQSTKGL
+171 AWILHSTKGL

-195 FNQRELD
+195 FNQRTLD
-202 LDEKNRKYD
+202 LDEKNKKYG

-243 PGNVK
+243 PGNVN
-248 TTVKQINA
+248 TTLKQISA
-256 VEGQP
+256 VEGKP

-270 SYDNKGDRNFSSG
+270 SYDNKGDKKFSSG
-283 ANLLAEKINKNKNIT
+283 ASLLAENINKNKNIT

-341 CGIVPFEYQD
+341 CGIVPFEYRD

-384 GAAFTAYPKL
+384 GAAFTAYPRI
-394 IKLLMDSSFRNREFE
+394 IKLLMDKSYRDNEFE
-409 KINKHA
+409 KINKQA
-415 QKNSVLGSLK
+415 QKSSVLKNLK
-425 REYSLYDIAIMTR
+425 REYSLYDIAILTR
-438 AGAAKLVGLADRG
+438 AGPAKVLGLNNIG
-451 HLGVGAAADIT
+451 HLGLGAKANIT
-462 VYTDHADREKMFT
+462 VYNDKQDKEEMFEKPFM
-475 SPDYVFKDGNIVV
+475 VLKDGEIIV
-488 KNGELVKVTWGTTHV
+488 KNGNIQKVFNGKFYTAETD
-503 VKPEYDKGIEKPLKE
+503 YDKSIEKEIKS
-518 YFDKYHTMTMGNFK
+518 YFEKYIGRRMENFK
-532 ISDDEIVDDGRG
+532 IQNQELWDYGIETENIRCNRNDY
-544 SLTVQPLK
+544 
-552 KGGKL
+552 

>member
-12 DPINRINGKIR
+12 DPINRINGKIK
-23 DLYIKNN
+23 DLYIKNGH
-30 KIIDKPGR
+30 IIDKPKH
-38 GEKISKVINL
+38 GEKVSTTINL

-83 LYSSSDK
+83 LYSSSEK

-112 GYTAVF
+112 GYSAVF
-118 EPATLPSNARSTI
+118 EPAVLPSNARSAI

-155 KLIQKKS
+155 KLIQKKT

-171 AWILQSTKGL
+171 AWILHSTKGL

-195 FNQRELD
+195 FNQRTLD
-202 LDEKNRKYD
+202 LDEKNKKYG

-223 SLIDL
+223 SLVDL

-243 PGNVK
+243 PGNVN
-248 TTVKQINA
+248 TTIKQISA
-256 VEGQP
+256 VEGKP

-270 SYDNKGDRNFSSG
+270 SYDNKGDKKFSSG
-283 ANLLAEKINKNKNIT
+283 ANLLAENINKNKNIT

-327 PKKWICADIECEAG
+327 PKKWICADIECDAG
-341 CGIVPFEYQD
+341 CGIVPFEYRD

-384 GAAFTAYPKL
+384 GAAFTAYPRI
-394 IKLLMDSSFRNREFE
+394 IKLLMDKSYRDNEFE
-409 KINKHA
+409 KINKQA
-415 QKNSVLGSLK
+415 QKSSVLKNLK
-425 REYSLYDIAIMTR
+425 REYSLYDIAILTR
-438 AGAAKLVGLADRG
+438 AGPAKVLGLNNIG
-451 HLGVGAAADIT
+451 HLGLGAKANIT
-462 VYTDHADREKMFT
+462 VYNDKQDKEEMFEN
-475 SPDYVFKDGNIVV
+475 PFMVLKDGEIIV
-488 KNGELVKVTWGTTHV
+488 KNGNIQKVFNGKFYTAETD
-503 VKPEYDKGIEKPLKE
+503 YDKSIEKEIKS
-518 YFDKYHTMTMGNFK
+518 YFEKYIGRRMENFK
-532 ISDDEIVDDGRG
+532 IQNQELWDYGIETENIRCNRNDY
-544 SLTVQPLK
+544 
-552 KGGKL
+552 